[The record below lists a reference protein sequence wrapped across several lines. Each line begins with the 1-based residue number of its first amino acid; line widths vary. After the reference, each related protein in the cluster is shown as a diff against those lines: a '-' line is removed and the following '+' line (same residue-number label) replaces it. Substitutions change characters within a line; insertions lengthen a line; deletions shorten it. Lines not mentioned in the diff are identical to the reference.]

1 MNERIR
7 YHLGSNLPGGDFGTV
22 ALCRTLLGLLIV
34 GGRHLRHIGFLKGD
48 PVFERFCGLKVLP
61 TDRTLSNWLKD
72 FRAKSVDALSRL
84 NADLIA
90 GVPVHLFDGQDAD
103 V

>member
-1 MNERIR
+1 
-7 YHLGSNLPGGDFGTV
+7 
-22 ALCRTLLGLLIV
+22 
-34 GGRHLRHIGFLKGD
+34 
-48 PVFERFCGLKVLP
+48 VFERFCGLKVLP